1 MTPTV
6 RLEMIRKDK
15 EITDPK
21 EIADIIEQAEVC
33 RVAMADN
40 GMPYVVPMCFGFSD
54 NALYLHSAGKG
65 KKIDTLRKH
74 NAVCFEMDVD
84 TEVKPGD
91 TACKWGMGFRSVIG
105 FGRAVFLEDPEAK
118 RRALDIIMA
127 HYASRYEFGKFT
139 YSESA
144 LSATTVIR
152 IDVESMTGKKA
163 G

>member
-1 MTPTV
+1 
-6 RLEMIRKDK
+6 MIRKDK

-21 EIADIIEQAEVC
+21 EIEDIIEQADVC
-33 RVAMADN
+33 RVAMVDN
-40 GMPYVVPMCFGFSD
+40 GMPYMVPLCFGFSD

-84 TEVKPGD
+84 TEIKPGE

-105 FGRAVFLEDPEAK
+105 FGQAVFVEGPESK
-118 RRALDIIMA
+118 RQALDIIMA
-127 HYASRYEFGKFT
+127 HYASRHEFGRFT

-144 LSATTVIR
+144 LAATTVIR
-152 IDVESMTGKKA
+152 IDIESMTGKKA